1 LALLPIH
8 REVHGRLSQHQLLER
23 ALKWGKGF
31 FLWSLRPRSETE
43 RETEIEEAESERQRN
58 RRETKMT
65 ETGGGEGRE
74 GGRRRENTHQMK
86 AFMP

>member
-1 LALLPIH
+1 MALLPIH

-31 FLWSLRPRSETE
+31 FLWSLGPRSETE

-65 ETGGGEGRE
+65 ETGGGRGERGAEGER
-74 GGRRRENTHQMK
+74 THTK
-86 AFMP
+86 